1 MTMTSILDGKVS
13 RRTLA
18 KGVAAAPVAL
28 GAARGFDHSAAA
40 QDKVKLTVLTHWSQA
55 AQKDPLE
62 AIFKQYTDANPNVE
76 IELQTVE
83 FAELLKR
90 ITTGALGGDSTDII
104 HIYNLWLPDLAT
116 SILAPPPEAVS
127 SDVSAAYA
135 GGTVAGASYA
145 DQIWGF
151 PTEVNVYQLVY
162 NKKML
167 DAAGVTA
174 PTRLSELRDAAK
186 ALTIKDGDNL
196 TQAGYIFQATWDSG
210 VVHPFTSL
218 LWSNNGEYVNEDNS
232 EVLFNQQPGVDVLQV
247 ECDIFADGSAM
258 TGVPEDGD
266 FEAGRAAM
274 TIMANWWGAQ
284 LKASDIG
291 MENIGV
297 GPIPVGEGG
306 TSTALQYEWLWAV
319 NKATKNADAAWNF
332 LTWLNTPAGG
342 DAGSPA
348 AGGASSPMG
357 DFLTS
362 ALNAIPG
369 RTSDQEAHQAVL
381 GDPFVAPF
389 VAALATA
396 KTEAV
401 IPGAQEIKT
410 ALQTQIESA
419 WFGETDP
426 QTALNTAADQ
436 ANGILAEKNG

>member
-1 MTMTSILDGKVS
+1 MTQKTLLNGKVS
-13 RRTLA
+13 RRTLV
-18 KGVAAAPVAL
+18 KGAAAAPVAL
-28 GAARGFDHSAAA
+28 GVARGYSSAAA
-40 QDKVKLTVLTHWSQA
+40 QDPTKLTVLTHWGQA
-55 AQKDPLE
+55 AQKEPLE
-62 AIFKQYTDANPNVE
+62 AIFQTYMDANPGVE

-90 ITTGALGGDSTDII
+90 ITTGALGGDATDIY
-104 HIYNLWLPDLAT
+104 HIYNLWLPELSGSDLLST
-116 SILAPPPEAVS
+116 PPES
-127 SDVSAAYA
+127 VSAEVTGAYPP
-135 GGTVAGASYA
+135 GTVAGASYA
-145 DQIWGF
+145 DTVWGF
-151 PTEVNVYQLVY
+151 PTEVNVYQMVY
-162 NKKML
+162 NKAML
-167 DAAGVTA
+167 EAAGVA
-174 PTRLSELRDAAK
+174 VPSQLSELRDAAK

-196 TQAGYIFQATWDSG
+196 TQAGFLFQATWDSG

-218 LWSNNGEYVNEDNS
+218 LWSNNGQYVNDDNT

-247 ECDIFADGSAM
+247 ETDIFADGSAL

-291 MENIGV
+291 MENVGV
-297 GPIPVGEGG
+297 APIPVGEGG
-306 TSTALQYEWLWAV
+306 TSTALQYEWLWTV
-319 NKATKNADAAWNF
+319 SNATANSEAAWNF
-332 LTWLNTPAGG
+332 LTWLNSPASG
-342 DAGSPA
+342 DAASPA

-369 RTSDQEAHQAVL
+369 RTSDQDAHADVL
-381 GDPFVAPF
+381 GDDFVAPF

-396 KTEAV
+396 KTEPI

-410 ALQTQIESA
+410 GLQTQIESA
-419 WFGETDP
+419 WYGETDP

-436 ANGILAEKNG
+436 ANGILAEKAG